1 MNTAPNPAA
10 PPNTTTKTPASPNPT
25 TDLLRLLLQQGEG
38 SPALPKLQSQE
49 WGKESKSGSSV
60 PSVASCSDP
69 FSYEDYLKNR
79 EDIEDAK
86 TQAEFAADLLRELGN
101 IDVSTIHRACLLLTS
116 LQIYKA
122 IDEYG
127 DEALRKM

>member
-1 MNTAPNPAA
+1 MN
-10 PPNTTTKTPASPNPT
+10 
-25 TDLLRLLLQQGEG
+25 
-38 SPALPKLQSQE
+38 
-49 WGKESKSGSSV
+49 
-60 PSVASCSDP
+60 
-69 FSYEDYLKNR
+69 
-79 EDIEDAK
+79 IEEAK

-127 DEALRKM
+127 DEALREMLQIKPASYCTLLNSLCNTVRPTIDLENHRIASESKP